1 MKPVIRCLPSFRYLQ
16 VHALIGSSYILA
28 CAPENSA
35 ADLLAER
42 LLPHVD
48 KGKLFRMYAASRP
61 WDFVPPKLKVK
72 TFHSLLC
79 NSIIGQIVLAFN
91 GHKYLDPRFYRKCYT
106 NSTTE
111 LIIVGD
117 IYLAS

>member
-1 MKPVIRCLPSFRYLQ
+1 M
-16 VHALIGSSYILA
+16 IGSSYILA

-61 WDFVPPKLKVK
+61 WDFVSQKLKVK
-72 TFHSLLC
+72 TLTLSTHCYAIVSL
-79 NSIIGQIVLAFN
+79 
-91 GHKYLDPRFYRKCYT
+91 DR
-106 NSTTE
+106 
-111 LIIVGD
+111 
-117 IYLAS
+117 